1 MTTKA
6 TNNFDNFIDTVV
18 DELLAMPD
26 DKILEGIDPAV
37 IQAEGGRLLQ
47 AAKARARRA
56 RPAATNADNAADG
69 PQALELG
76 ADLRDE

>member
-47 AAKARARRA
+47 AAKVQARCARL
-56 RPAATNADNAADG
+56 AATNADSATDG

-76 ADLRDE
+76 ADVADE